1 MNKIYN
7 FLYTIKQITK
17 YTWYQIKRLSR
28 QFDKKFYSIE
38 LNKQENSFN
47 SGDSEKVGRNNH
59 GFPRDLG
66 QY

>member
-1 MNKIYN
+1 MKQIYN

-28 QFDKKFYSIE
+28 QFDEKFYSIE

-47 SGDSEKVGRNNH
+47 SGEPQQVGRNSH
-59 GFPRDLG
+59 GFPTDLK
-66 QY
+66 